1 MVTPAP
7 ASHLLPTPQQCAL
20 RTSVPTSCS
29 PDALPAHVP
38 AHPLHHGAAEGLK
51 HSVAGLHQLTEAS
64 ASKITDTYE
73 PKEEGLDVVTVDRT
87 VPVITITLSK
97 DPLDSSHP
105 GYQPPLTPEEMLE
118 LGDAELESR
127 PAQRGRGR

>member
-1 MVTPAP
+1 
-7 ASHLLPTPQQCAL
+7 
-20 RTSVPTSCS
+20 
-29 PDALPAHVP
+29 
-38 AHPLHHGAAEGLK
+38 
-51 HSVAGLHQLTEAS
+51 VAGLHQLTEAS